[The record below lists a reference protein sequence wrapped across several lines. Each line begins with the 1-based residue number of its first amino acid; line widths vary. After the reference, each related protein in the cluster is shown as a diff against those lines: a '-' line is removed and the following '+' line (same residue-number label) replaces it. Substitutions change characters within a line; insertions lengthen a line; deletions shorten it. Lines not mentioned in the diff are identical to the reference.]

1 MLFLMTEEENR
12 NASENIIENI
22 ILLTIGRNSISL
34 QNMRELLALW
44 EVRLIKVEMS
54 GNMFS
59 LLI

>member
-34 QNMRELLALW
+34 QNMRELLAL
-44 EVRLIKVEMS
+44 
-54 GNMFS
+54 
-59 LLI
+59 